1 MVTFAQAQER
11 AEEWIN
17 GDVPSYQHREVRVRE
32 FELGFVVWAEDRAEG
47 PRSDGGAQRL
57 VIARDSGEATLWPSL
72 PVGEV
77 IRRYEEE
84 YGLPDAAPEPA
95 PAPPARV
102 DLNQTSFLLT
112 PPEWLQEAADRMGIP
127 DRREGAGAGSTGSPS
142 GATGSSGS
150 SSGSSG
156 SSSGSADGAGARPA
170 AAAADAGAANGA
182 SGSGSSP
189 SGTSPSGSSAPGAP
203 SWPSAGGGSE
213 SGSGGGP
220 GTPGAATPWAGTD
233 TNADAGEDRSVPLP
247 ATVFSPPLSEP
258 DDGRTPP
265 PTPPDAKTA
274 LMQGGSQLPRT
285 AVAPA
290 VDGQQTPGAP
300 GTPPPGGPQGAGAAG
315 TPPPGSSYGYPQG
328 PGASAPGA
336 PQGTPPGAP
345 AAPGTPPPGSSYG
358 YPQGPGASAPGGAQ
372 GARPPGTPGTPP
384 PGSASGSPQGPGAS
398 APGGAQGAPPPGA
411 PGTPPPPGSSY
422 GYPQGPGAQG
432 APPPGAPGT
441 PPPPPSSYGYPQA
454 PGGAPGTPPSAG
466 PNAPQPPG
474 GSGGPGRPL
483 APNAGDIADAATSKA
498 QSPPRGARGGG
509 ATTPP
514 PPGAPGTP
522 GARPGGPSAPS
533 GPGAPGSSGGGG
545 YVPTQ
550 LVSQLPPDADGP
562 EGPGQPGAP
571 GGPGAPNPPSG
582 TPSGGV
588 HHAPTMFADPNQP
601 GGSSGG
607 PKPPGPPGAPG
618 QPGTPPPGA
627 PNPPSGTPAGGVHHA
642 ATMLSGSGPG
652 SGPGA
657 PQPPGAPGAPGA
669 PKPPGAPGAPGQHGR
684 PGGPGAPNPPGGTP
698 SAGVHHQQTVLSGPG
713 PAGPAAPPPPQAP
726 GMPPGAP
733 PQQPAPGH
741 PTPGQPM
748 PGQPPMPGPGGG
760 PTPGQPMPGQ
770 PMPGGQPPAYGY
782 PPQGGQPTVGPGYQ
796 AVLRYRA
803 QDGSEQQLIRR
814 SAPGT
819 PHPEWQILHE
829 LRAMNVPPQQVLEL
843 HTELESCE
851 LPGAYCARMIRES
864 WPQARITSI
873 APYGTDH
880 ASRQQGMAQL
890 LAHQGELHQVADGPA
905 RPAPVRAP
913 LPPVQPAPPIPPEA
927 IGQELAA
934 AFGPGIFRFD
944 QAAVSRQGVPPIVA
958 HTLVVAGLP
967 VDMNPFF
974 WAQAQPG
981 RPVPTLAEL
990 AQDRGVQP
998 ASDAGSYLV
1007 MGSDFGKAICVQYG
1021 TANIV
1026 AVPVEAGPGGAPVP
1040 PQFVNTGLPEF
1051 ARSLALL
1058 GRMWRLRFGLNQEQ
1072 AGRWTVD
1079 FQAQLAA
1086 LDPAALGSP
1095 ESWWSVLLEQMW
1107 DGLL

>member
-17 GDVPSYQHREVRVRE
+17 GDVPGYQHREVRVRE

-47 PRSDGGAQRL
+47 PRSDGGAHRL

-127 DRREGAGAGSTGSPS
+127 DRRDRTSGGASGIGASGGANDGAGS
-142 GATGSSGS
+142 
-150 SSGSSG
+150 
-156 SSSGSADGAGARPA
+156 RPA
-170 AAAADAGAANGA
+170 AAAAGNDGV
-182 SGSGSSP
+182 P
-189 SGTSPSGSSAPGAP
+189 SGGRHAGPAHGGAGGGSAIPETLPGPVGGPAASSAPGGGT
-203 SWPSAGGGSE
+203 SWPAAGGEAPG
-213 SGSGGGP
+213 GSGVP
-220 GTPGAATPWAGTD
+220 ADATPWAGTD
-233 TNADAGEDRSVPLP
+233 TNAETGDDRSVPLP
-247 ATVFSPPLSEP
+247 ATVYAPQLRDVGGAGAGGGPSEP
-258 DDGRTPP
+258 DATPE
-265 PTPPDAKTA
+265 AKTK
-274 LMQGGSQLPRT
+274 LISGGSQLPST
-285 AVAPA
+285 AVSPA
-290 VDGQQTPGAP
+290 VGNPNPPSFPQGPGAP
-300 GTPPPGGPQGAGAAG
+300 AGPGGPGAQGTPPPGAP
-315 TPPPGSSYGYPQG
+315 SSYGYPQG
-328 PGASAPGA
+328 PGA
-336 PQGTPPGAP
+336 
-345 AAPGTPPPGSSYG
+345 GTPPPGAPSSYG
-358 YPQGPGASAPGGAQ
+358 YPQGPGA
-372 GARPPGTPGTPP
+372 
-384 PGSASGSPQGPGAS
+384 GS
-398 APGGAQGAPPPGA
+398 PPPGA
-411 PGTPPPPGSSY
+411 PGTPPP
-422 GYPQGPGAQG
+422 
-432 APPPGAPGT
+432 GAPGT
-441 PPPPPSSYGYPQA
+441 QGAPSYGFPQ
-454 PGGAPGTPPSAG
+454 GAPQSPAG
-466 PNAPQPPG
+466 PNPPQPPP
-474 GSGGPGRPL
+474 GPGAGGRPL
-483 APNAGDIADAATSKA
+483 PPNAGDIADAATSKA
-498 QSPPRGARGGG
+498 QAPPRGARGAG
-509 ATTPP
+509 APGTPP

-522 GARPGGPSAPS
+522 GARPGGAAPAS
-533 GPGAPGSSGGGG
+533 GPGAPAGG

-550 LVSQLPPDADGP
+550 LVSQLG
-562 EGPGQPGAP
+562 P
-571 GGPGAPNPPSG
+571 GGPG
-582 TPSGGV
+582 
-588 HHAPTMFADPNQP
+588 
-601 GGSSGG
+601 
-607 PKPPGPPGAPG
+607 
-618 QPGTPPPGA
+618 
-627 PNPPSGTPAGGVHHA
+627 
-642 ATMLSGSGPG
+642 
-652 SGPGA
+652 GPGA
-657 PQPPGAPGAPGA
+657 PQPPGAPGTPGGTPPGGVHHAATMLADPNQPGAPKPPGVPGTPGAPQPPGVPGAPGA
-669 PKPPGAPGAPGQHGR
+669 PGVPNNPGGTPPGGVHHAATMLAGPPVGGPAAPQPPGAPGAPGG
-684 PGGPGAPNPPGGTP
+684 PGGPGAPG
-698 SAGVHHQQTVLSGPG
+698 GVHHAETML
-713 PAGPAAPPPPQAP
+713 AGPPSGGMSMAPPPQAP
-726 GMPPGAP
+726 PGMPGAPGMPPPG
-733 PQQPAPGH
+733 QQPY
-741 PTPGQPM
+741 
-748 PGQPPMPGPGGG
+748 
-760 PTPGQPMPGQ
+760 PGQPMPGQ
-770 PMPGGQPPAYGY
+770 PMPGQRPPAYGY
-782 PPQGGQPTVGPGYQ
+782 PQQGQPTVGPGYQ

-873 APYGTDH
+873 ASYGTDH
-880 ASRQQGMAQL
+880 ASRQQGMGQL

-905 RPAPVRAP
+905 RPGPIRAP
-913 LPPVQPAPPIPPEA
+913 LPPVQPAPPVPPEA

-934 AFGPGIFRFD
+934 AFGPGLFRFD

-990 AQDRGVQP
+990 AQERGVQP
-998 ASDAGSYLV
+998 SADAGSYLV

-1021 TANIV
+1021 TAHIV
-1026 AVPVEAGPGGAPVP
+1026 AVPVEAGPGGASVP

-1086 LDPAALGSP
+1086 IDPAALGSP